1 MELLLAVLSGL
12 LFPIV
17 LFLLKDKITQK
28 HKREELEQEKAKLK
42 EKLEEKHDEELNLL
56 QNGVCL
62 LIRINIIDYHKRYM
76 REGSIPLYALE
87 NVKTLFSVY
96 STFGENGI
104 HDLME
109 ELGDLPIKN

>member
-1 MELLLAVLSGL
+1 MELILALLTGFL
-12 LFPIV
+12 LPAA
-17 LFLLKDKITQK
+17 LFLFKDRTNQK
-28 HKREELEQEKAKLK
+28 HKREELEK
-42 EKLEEKHDEELNLL
+42 KLEQKHTDEIKLL
-56 QNGVCL
+56 TSGMCL

-87 NVKTLFSVY
+87 NVKTLYSVY
-96 STFGENGI
+96 SMFGENGI